1 VIRMGLG
8 AHRARAER
16 GRSRWLPA
24 AAAILALVA
33 ACQPSAPPGF
43 TGSPPADGGSG
54 QPGASVGAP
63 DGSGLVAGK
72 PTVTTDGGKVTVAGI
87 GSGRTEEFEL
97 VAGSAEMTVSVC
109 AANGVIP
116 FVTLYDANDNKLGI
130 IVEPTYTLANLA
142 GGSYTLDVATNPACV
157 WTIEVSPS

>member
-1 VIRMGLG
+1 VIALGLG
-8 AHRARAER
+8 THR
-16 GRSRWLPA
+16 GRLAPLLPA

-43 TGSPPADGGSG
+43 TGSLPADGGSV
-54 QPGASVGAP
+54 QPGSSVAAP

-72 PTVTTDGGKVTVAGI
+72 PTVTTDGGKITVAGL

-97 VAGSAEMTVSVC
+97 AAGSAQMAVSPC
-109 AANGVIP
+109 ANGVIP

-130 IVEPTYTLANLA
+130 IVEPSYTLTNLA